1 MGFLNSNVAD
11 AILSVLSPTLN
22 YEGSHIASLPV
33 DERMLHNMRI
43 EEIVKDNIEISK
55 VDWDSFEFSWDF
67 VRHPLIRTN
76 SVEEAFEAWSKE
88 CNERFYRLKKNE
100 EELNRIFIEMY
111 GLDEEVLPEI
121 QDFAKRVRKMLGNSL
136 DSVIVYGS
144 YARGDYSEL
153 SDIDIMLLVSLR
165 EEEIKK
171 ISDQISDLAF
181 DFMMKY
187 GVDIS
192 PIITNIDHFN
202 YWADNLPF
210 YRNVR
215 DEGVR
220 LSA

>member
-1 MGFLNSNVAD
+1 MPVH
-11 AILSVLSPTLN
+11 ILDIMQ
-22 YEGSHIASLPV
+22 E
-33 DERMLHNMRI
+33 
-43 EEIVKDNIEISK
+43 
-55 VDWDSFEFSWDF
+55 
-67 VRHPLIRTN
+67 
-76 SVEEAFEAWSKE
+76 
-88 CNERFYRLKKNE
+88 
-100 EELNRIFIEMY
+100 
-111 GLDEEVLPEI
+111 
-121 QDFAKRVRKMLGNSL
+121 FAKSVRKMLGNSL

-153 SDIDIMLLVSLR
+153 SDIDVMLLVSLG

-192 PIITNIDHFN
+192 PVITNVDHFN
-202 YWADNLPF
+202 YWVDNLPF

>member
-1 MGFLNSNVAD
+1 MPVYISN
-11 AILSVLSPTLN
+11 I
-22 YEGSHIASLPV
+22 
-33 DERMLHNMRI
+33 
-43 EEIVKDNIEISK
+43 
-55 VDWDSFEFSWDF
+55 
-67 VRHPLIRTN
+67 
-76 SVEEAFEAWSKE
+76 
-88 CNERFYRLKKNE
+88 
-100 EELNRIFIEMY
+100 
-111 GLDEEVLPEI
+111 I
-121 QDFAKRVRKMLGNSL
+121 QDFAKSVRKMMGNSL

-153 SDIDIMLLVSLR
+153 SDVDVMLLVSLG
-165 EEEIKK
+165 EEDIKK

-192 PIITNIDHFN
+192 PVITNIEHFN
-202 YWADNLPF
+202 YWVDNLPY

>member
-1 MGFLNSNVAD
+1 MPV
-11 AILSVLSPTLN
+11 
-22 YEGSHIASLPV
+22 HIS
-33 DERMLHNMRI
+33 DIM
-43 EEIVKDNIEISK
+43 
-55 VDWDSFEFSWDF
+55 
-67 VRHPLIRTN
+67 
-76 SVEEAFEAWSKE
+76 
-88 CNERFYRLKKNE
+88 
-100 EELNRIFIEMY
+100 
-111 GLDEEVLPEI
+111 
-121 QDFAKRVRKMLGNSL
+121 QDFAKSVRKILGNSL

-153 SDIDIMLLVSLR
+153 SDVDVMLLVSLG
-165 EEEIKK
+165 EEDIKK

-192 PIITNIDHFN
+192 PVITNTDHFN